1 MSPAS
6 PKLRVAHATL
16 AVRDIHRSV
25 EFYTAVLGFL
35 VTNRGEPVPGMGEMV
50 FLSQDDTAH
59 HQIVL
64 VHTPEPPPPG
74 FVMAAH
80 LAFSLGS
87 LDELRVIG
95 ERLAAAKTETVIPIS
110 HGNAWSLYFTDPD
123 GNGLEC
129 FVDSPFHVAQP
140 YADGLDLAATD
151 AEIEATTRD
160 KISSLPEF
168 QDFSAWRAALA
179 ARLRQSPR

>member
-1 MSPAS
+1 
-6 PKLRVAHATL
+6 
-16 AVRDIHRSV
+16 
-25 EFYTAVLGFL
+25 
-35 VTNRGEPVPGMGEMV
+35 
-50 FLSQDDTAH
+50 
-59 HQIVL
+59 
-64 VHTPEPPPPG
+64 
-74 FVMAAH
+74 
-80 LAFSLGS
+80 
-87 LDELRVIG
+87 
-95 ERLAAAKTETVIPIS
+95 
-110 HGNAWSLYFTDPD
+110 LYFTDPD